1 MTTPASPPSSDVPC
15 SPAPPPSGGSATSA
29 VSVLAALL
37 DRSVE
42 RMAEAA
48 ADVRVFDR
56 EAVREA
62 ADVWDNNL
70 FPLFW
75 AASAASAG
83 ERERR
88 ASAVLEWMAG
98 LGERRRAWMTE
109 QAAIA
114 GHDVG
119 TLLPPAPTGPYT
131 PGRDHLGHV
140 MAPQDRLTREKAEE
154 WAADYDMTTA
164 TVRHVRVERAGRR
177 LTAFLQVVADRRF
190 AVVGPVPPVAVLNV
204 WLDGVTDVDFAASG
218 AGGVTLNAGP
228 GEIGISLGGG
238 GRLRAAGG
246 ECHPDD
252 RSWHLSAAGRRA
264 DAVTPPRTG
273 REPRPRQA
281 PGGDLD
287 PDAHAAA
294 ALLHRAM
301 LELRSVRYPEHAD
314 RVPVLMLC
322 RAFSGAG
329 TAILAAGAQTDAR
342 RREAAFRDVIR
353 RWAVQGGPRLA
364 RGFARV
370 LTAETGRT
378 DLVEAPPIAD
388 GTPPSVADGSPVPG
402 RTPSHAVLVMASW
415 TAAHTDHRTERPA
428 AAQLQL
434 ALPPRPDTTTPA
446 RWRLR
451 TVGCGEPEAFRLR
464 TAAFEG
470 AGPLVRVGAPT
481 AARSLDLH
489 QGALFVA
496 AGDGWSAALR

>member
-1 MTTPASPPSSDVPC
+1 MGWGPSGVPGSPGLSTGV
-15 SPAPPPSGGSATSA
+15 SGGSAVSA
-29 VSVLAALL
+29 LAVLL
-37 DRSVE
+37 DRSME

-56 EAVREA
+56 EAIREA

-75 AASAASAG
+75 AVSAPSAG

-88 ASAVLEWMAG
+88 ASTVLEWMAG

-109 QAAIA
+109 QAAVA
-114 GHDVG
+114 GYDLG
-119 TLLPPAPTGPYT
+119 ALLPPAPAGPCA
-131 PGRDHLGHV
+131 PGRDYLGHV
-140 MAPQDRLTREKAEE
+140 MAPQDRLTREKADEL
-154 WAADYDMTTA
+154 AADYDLTTA
-164 TVRHVRVERAGRR
+164 TVRHVRVERAGGR
-177 LTAFLQVVADRRF
+177 LTAFLRVVADRRF
-190 AVVGPVPPVAVLNV
+190 AVEAPVPPAAVLDV
-204 WLDGVTDVDFAASG
+204 WLDGVTDADFVSPG
-218 AGGVTLNAGP
+218 VGGVILDAGSR
-228 GEIGISLGGG
+228 GIAISLGGG

-246 ECHPDD
+246 ECRPDD

-273 REPRPRQA
+273 RQARPRRA
-281 PGGDLD
+281 PGGDLG

-294 ALLHRAM
+294 LLLRHAM
-301 LELRSVRYPEHAD
+301 LELRSVRYPERAD
-314 RVPVLMLC
+314 RVPVLLLC

-329 TAILAAGAQTDAR
+329 AAIVAAGAQTGAR

-364 RGFARV
+364 GGFARV
-370 LTAETGRT
+370 LRAEAGRT
-378 DLVEAPPIAD
+378 GLVETPRIAD
-388 GTPPSVADGSPVPG
+388 RTPPSPADGSSVQG
-402 RTPSHAVLVMASW
+402 RTPSQAVLVMASW
-415 TAAHTDHRTERPA
+415 TAAHTSYGTERPT

-434 ALPPRPDTTTPA
+434 ALPPRPDETLPG

-451 TVGCGEPEAFRLR
+451 TAGFEEPVAFRLR

-481 AARSLDLH
+481 EACGLDLH
-489 QGALFVA
+489 RGALHVA
-496 AGDGWSAALR
+496 TADGGRVSVS